1 MADNKDEDDMKPS
14 TNPDP
19 VPSAQ
24 DNEQPESKAEN
35 TLTVIEANAKGGD
48 ETDSHENTNEAPTP
62 TSDGG
67 DVSSG
72 GAATAGGEA
81 NGSASNAVSPAGTS
95 SSNAEPQAAETLT
108 AGDAPVGGLTTEMS
122 PPPSAPAATPVPTPI
137 NLLDTC
143 AVCKQSLQSRD
154 CEPKLLPCLHSFC
167 LKCIPQP
174 DRQISVQVTGPH
186 GQADTHIVN
195 VMRCSVC
202 HQDYKQS
209 DIVDNYFV
217 KDTTEA
223 TSTSDEKAAQV
234 CTSCEDNAGTIGFCV
249 ECGEWLCKTCVEAH
263 QRVKITKD
271 HKIRTKEDADAASES
286 VGASGQRPVFCPI
299 HKQEPLKLYC
309 ETCDTLT
316 CRDCQLLEHKEHRYQ
331 FLEEAFQN
339 QKGIIETS
347 MAKLQEKKNYV
358 HYSVSQVQSR
368 LKELNE
374 THRKVEH
381 EIKIAVFTLINEI
394 NKKGKSLLQQLESV
408 TKERSMRLV
417 AQHKDTTQL
426 AQQIHHVLNFCH
438 WAITT
443 GSSTALL
450 YSKRLILFQLRQLFK
465 ARLEPAP
472 QANGVVRFFC
482 DPTFWAKNVVN
493 LGNLVIEKPP
503 PPAQPPNVMPPR
515 LISMQQLPRGPGG
528 MNGGPGPPMYPSS
541 HHMRI
546 PGPPQGRMATA
557 QPRLNGQQYPPMMQP
572 QLQRQHSN
580 PGHAGPFPVAS
591 LHNANPTSPTSASM
605 AGAHAHRGPASPIV
619 GPIELIPSVTN
630 PENLPCLPEIPPIQ
644 LEDAGSSNLG
654 HLLSRYIT
662 ASTQHQLGSVDMNPS
677 PGLSTHSPGS
687 SGLSNAHTPAR
698 PSSNSSTGSRGSCSS
713 AGRAGQGSGAAV
725 EQVKVKQEP
734 GTEDTSYS
742 CPASSVK
749 TERGKDTGRSACM
762 MSSPENSPLP
772 TLGVV
777 GQDTLKT
784 LGDRIKTE
792 PLSETPCS
800 GLNGSSA
807 ATSSSSGTTTT
818 STTSSPTENSSGMT
832 GPPLTNGSL
841 DKGAAAKE
849 STESAGT
856 GNSGG
861 KEDDPN
867 EDWCAVCI
875 NGGDLLCC
883 DRCPKVFHMKCHVPT
898 IEIFPKGDFLCTFC
912 RSLTSPEIEYCD
924 DNRKMKGEQSM
935 KPEDQRRCERL
946 LLYIFCHELS
956 VGFRE
961 PVPSSVPNYYKIIK
975 KPMDLKKVKKK
986 LQLRSTQYYQ
996 STQEFVSDM
1005 RLVFKNC
1012 AKYNEMSRI
1021 IQVYDEEKQ
1030 INTQGG
1036 FSQLVEQ
1043 GTNHR
1048 AEGLYLT
1055 TSCETYKLLDKWKS
1069 DCVQYVGDSVHMW
1082 KESVRPEVNY
1092 SCCTG
1097 MSVTVTVF
1105 LCNSDFEVFPS
1116 LYSSDSF
1123 RVGSE
1128 MAISGKAVA
1137 LYFEERLK
1145 ELFPEQSFPEMPEP
1159 EATEEK
1165 EKADDDTDD
1174 SEDDFIQPRR
1184 KRLKTDEKL
1193 VHIKWNV
1200 SSLPGSDEPLEDLNC
1215 NDISDIGF
1223 NQLVQMMLSEGV
1235 LTRGAFAWT
1244 TEGNFT
1250 SLCPNGSK
1258 WVWEGLGECAQDAR
1272 DMASVYLGLLSIL
1285 CFMVSSI
1292 PQYVNSCRTG
1302 NMDRAISIWFLLLW
1316 LGGDTCNLVGSFLAD
1331 QLPLQTYTAV
1341 YYVLADLLMLGMY
1354 TYYKMRNRIAE
1365 SRWFGFLFL
1374 FYQSVLCM
1382 SIYDRSSCFVS
1393 CDL

>member
-1 MADNKDEDDMKPS
+1 MADNKGEEDMEPS
-14 TNPDP
+14 ANSDS

-24 DNEQPESKAEN
+24 DNEQPEAKVEN
-35 TLTVIEANAKGGD
+35 AVIVIEANTKDGD
-48 ETDSHENTNEAPTP
+48 EIESGNNANEASTP

-67 DVSSG
+67 SGDVNSDG
-72 GAATAGGEA
+72 TVGAAGAAEEA
-81 NGSASNAVSPAGTS
+81 SGSVSNAVSPAGTS
-95 SSNAEPQAAETLT
+95 STNAEPTAAETNP
-108 AGDAPVGGLTTEMS
+108 AAADAPVGGLTTEMS
-122 PPPSAPAATPVPTPI
+122 PPPTAPAATPGSTPGSTPI
-137 NLLDTC
+137 NFLDTC

-174 DRQISVQVTGPH
+174 DRQISVQVPGPH
-186 GQADTHIVN
+186 GQTDTHIVN

-209 DIVDNYFV
+209 DIIDNYFV

-271 HKIRTKEDADAASES
+271 HKIHTKEDADAASES
-286 VGASGQRPVFCPI
+286 VGVPGQRPVFCPV
-299 HKQEPLKLYC
+299 HKQEPLKLFC

-347 MAKLQEKKNYV
+347 VAKLQEKKNYV

-374 THRKVEH
+374 THKKVEY

-417 AQHKDTTQL
+417 TQHKDTTQL
-426 AQQIHHVLNFCH
+426 AQQIHHVLSFCQ

-493 LGNLVIEKPP
+493 LGNLVIEKIP
-503 PPAQPPNVMPPR
+503 PPAQPPGVMVGGPPISPGQGQHGKHPGQINLAQLRLQHMQQAAYAQQKQQQQQHQQQQQQQQHQQQIQQQMRIASQMSQQHARQAGPPMGQQQPPR

-546 PGPPQGRMATA
+546 AGPPQGRMPTA
-557 QPRLNGQQYPPMMQP
+557 QPRHNGQQYPTMMQP
-572 QLQRQHSN
+572 QLQRQMSIESEMSQQRFRFLLQSGHSN

-605 AGAHAHRGPASPIV
+605 AGAHAHRGPASPII

-662 ASTQHQLGSVDMNPS
+662 ASTQQHLGSLDMNPS

-698 PSSNSSTGSRGSCSS
+698 PSSTSSTGSRGSCSS
-713 AGRAGQGSGAAV
+713 AGRAGPGGGAAG
-725 EQVKVKQEP
+725 EQVRVKQEP
-734 GTEDTSYS
+734 GTDDGYS
-742 CPASSVK
+742 CPASSLK
-749 TERGKDTGRSACM
+749 TERGKDAGRSACM
-762 MSSPENSPLP
+762 MSSPENSPHP
-772 TLGVV
+772 VLGVV
-777 GQDTLKT
+777 SAGQDALKA
-784 LGDRIKTE
+784 LGERIKTE
-792 PLSETPCS
+792 PQSETSCS

-807 ATSSSSGTTTT
+807 SSSTSTMT
-818 STTSSPTENSSGMT
+818 STTSLSSENSSNTAGA
-832 GPPLTNGSL
+832 PLT
-841 DKGAAAKE
+841 KGGGA
-849 STESAGT
+849 SAGT

-898 IEIFPKGDFLCTFC
+898 IKIFPTGDFLCTFC
-912 RSLTSPEIEYCD
+912 RSLTTPEIEYCD
-924 DNRKMKGEQSM
+924 DSKKFKGEQSLS
-935 KPEDQRRCERL
+935 PEDQRKCERL
-946 LLYIFCHELS
+946 LLHIFCHELS

-975 KPMDLKKVKKK
+975 QPMDLKKVKRR
-986 LQLRSTQYYQ
+986 LQLRSSQYYQ
-996 STQEFVSDM
+996 SVQEFVSDM
-1005 RLVFKNC
+1005 RLVFTNC
-1012 AKYNEMSRI
+1012 ANYNE
-1021 IQVYDEEKQ
+1021 
-1030 INTQGG
+1030 
-1036 FSQLVEQ
+1036 
-1043 GTNHR
+1043 
-1048 AEGLYLT
+1048 
-1055 TSCETYKLLDKWKS
+1055 
-1069 DCVQYVGDSVHMW
+1069 
-1082 KESVRPEVNY
+1082 
-1092 SCCTG
+1092 
-1097 MSVTVTVF
+1097 
-1105 LCNSDFEVFPS
+1105 
-1116 LYSSDSF
+1116 
-1123 RVGSE
+1123 VGSE
-1128 MAISGKAVA
+1128 MAISGKAVS
-1137 LYFEERLK
+1137 LYFEEKLL
-1145 ELFPEQSFPEMPEP
+1145 EMFPGESFPETPETP
-1159 EATEEK
+1159 ETECPDTKEK
-1165 EKADDDTDD
+1165 EEDSDD
-1174 SEDDFIQPRR
+1174 SEDDFLQPRR
-1184 KRLKTDEKL
+1184 KRLKIDEKL
-1193 VHIKWNV
+1193 VHIK
-1200 SSLPGSDEPLEDLNC
+1200 
-1215 NDISDIGF
+1215 
-1223 NQLVQMMLSEGV
+1223 
-1235 LTRGAFAWT
+1235 
-1244 TEGNFT
+1244 
-1250 SLCPNGSK
+1250 
-1258 WVWEGLGECAQDAR
+1258 
-1272 DMASVYLGLLSIL
+1272 
-1285 CFMVSSI
+1285 
-1292 PQYVNSCRTG
+1292 
-1302 NMDRAISIWFLLLW
+1302 
-1316 LGGDTCNLVGSFLAD
+1316 
-1331 QLPLQTYTAV
+1331 
-1341 YYVLADLLMLGMY
+1341 
-1354 TYYKMRNRIAE
+1354 
-1365 SRWFGFLFL
+1365 
-1374 FYQSVLCM
+1374 
-1382 SIYDRSSCFVS
+1382 
-1393 CDL
+1393 

>member
-1 MADNKDEDDMKPS
+1 MADNKGEEDMES
-14 TNPDP
+14 SANSNS

-24 DNEQPESKAEN
+24 DNEQPETKEEIAVI
-35 TLTVIEANAKGGD
+35 VIEANTKGVE
-48 ETDSHENTNEAPTP
+48 ETESHDNANEAPTP
-62 TSDGG
+62 TSEGG
-67 DVSSG
+67 DVSNG
-72 GAATAGGEA
+72 GAAGAGGEA

-95 SSNAEPQAAETLT
+95 STNAEPAAAETPAT
-108 AGDAPVGGLTTEMS
+108 GDVPAGGLTTEMS
-122 PPPSAPAATPVPTPI
+122 PPPTAPAATPAPAPI
-137 NLLDTC
+137 NFLDTC

-174 DRQISVQVTGPH
+174 DRQISMQVPGPH
-186 GQADTHIVN
+186 GQTDTHIVN

-209 DIVDNYFV
+209 DIIDNYFV

-223 TSTSDEKAAQV
+223 TSTADEKAAQV

-271 HKIRTKEDADAASES
+271 HKIHTKEDAGAASES
-286 VGASGQRPVFCPI
+286 VGTSGQRPVFCPI
-299 HKQEPLKLYC
+299 HKQEPLKLFC

-339 QKGIIETS
+339 QKGIIES
-347 MAKLQEKKNYV
+347 SVAKLQEKKNYV
-358 HYSVSQVQSR
+358 HYSVSQVQTR

-426 AQQIHHVLNFCH
+426 AQQIHHVLNFCQ

-503 PPAQPPNVMPPR
+503 PSAQPPGVLVGGPPVSPGQGHHGKHPGQINLAQLRLQHMQQAAYAQQKQQQQQHQQQHQQQIQQQMRIASQMSQQHARQAGPPMGQQQPPR

-528 MNGGPGPPMYPSS
+528 MNGGPGPPMYPAS
-541 HHMRI
+541 HHMRL
-546 PGPPQGRMATA
+546 PGPPQGRMPTA
-557 QPRLNGQQYPPMMQP
+557 QPRHNGQQYPAMMQP

-605 AGAHAHRGPASPIV
+605 AGAHAHRGPASPII

-662 ASTQHQLGSVDMNPS
+662 ASTQHHLGSVDMNPS

-698 PSSNSSTGSRGSCSS
+698 PSSTSSTGSRGSCSS
-713 AGRAGQGSGAAV
+713 AGRAGPGGGAAV
-725 EQVKVKQEP
+725 EQVRVKQEP
-734 GTEDTSYS
+734 GTEDSYS
-742 CPASSVK
+742 CPASSLK
-749 TERGKDTGRSACM
+749 TERGTDAGRSACM
-762 MSSPENSPLP
+762 MSSPENSPHP
-772 TLGVV
+772 VLGVV
-777 GQDTLKT
+777 SAGQDALKA
-784 LGDRIKTE
+784 LGERIKTE
-792 PLSETPCS
+792 PQSETPCS

-807 ATSSSSGTTTT
+807 TSSSSVTTM
-818 STTSSPTENSSGMT
+818 TSSTSLSSKDGS
-832 GPPLTNGSL
+832 GSSAGAPLTNGNL
-841 DKGAAAKE
+841 DKG
-849 STESAGT
+849 TGTSAGT

-883 DRCPKVFHMKCHVPT
+883 DRCPRVFHMKCHVPT
-898 IEIFPKGDFLCTFC
+898 IKIFPTGDFLCTFC
-912 RSLTSPEIEYCD
+912 RSVTAPEIEYCD
-924 DNRKMKGEQSM
+924 DSKKIKGEQGLS
-935 KPEDQRRCERL
+935 PEDQRKCERL
-946 LLYIFCHELS
+946 LLHIFCHELS

-975 KPMDLKKVKKK
+975 QPMDLKKVKKK
-986 LQLRSTQYYQ
+986 LQLRSSQHYQ
-996 STQEFVSDM
+996 SIQELVSDI

-1012 AKYNEMSRI
+1012 ANYNE
-1021 IQVYDEEKQ
+1021 
-1030 INTQGG
+1030 
-1036 FSQLVEQ
+1036 
-1043 GTNHR
+1043 
-1048 AEGLYLT
+1048 A
-1055 TSCETYKLLDKWKS
+1055 
-1069 DCVQYVGDSVHMW
+1069 
-1082 KESVRPEVNY
+1082 
-1092 SCCTG
+1092 
-1097 MSVTVTVF
+1097 
-1105 LCNSDFEVFPS
+1105 
-1116 LYSSDSF
+1116 
-1123 RVGSE
+1123 GSE
-1128 MAISGKAVA
+1128 MAISGKAVS
-1137 LYFEERLK
+1137 LCFEEKLQ
-1145 ELFPEQSFPEMPEP
+1145 EIFPGQSFPETPETAETP
-1159 EATEEK
+1159 EAKEK
-1165 EKADDDTDD
+1165 EKEADDTDD
-1174 SEDDFIQPRR
+1174 SDEDFVQPRR
-1184 KRLKTDEKL
+1184 KRLKTDEKV
-1193 VHIKWNV
+1193 VHIK
-1200 SSLPGSDEPLEDLNC
+1200 
-1215 NDISDIGF
+1215 
-1223 NQLVQMMLSEGV
+1223 
-1235 LTRGAFAWT
+1235 
-1244 TEGNFT
+1244 
-1250 SLCPNGSK
+1250 
-1258 WVWEGLGECAQDAR
+1258 
-1272 DMASVYLGLLSIL
+1272 
-1285 CFMVSSI
+1285 
-1292 PQYVNSCRTG
+1292 
-1302 NMDRAISIWFLLLW
+1302 
-1316 LGGDTCNLVGSFLAD
+1316 
-1331 QLPLQTYTAV
+1331 
-1341 YYVLADLLMLGMY
+1341 
-1354 TYYKMRNRIAE
+1354 
-1365 SRWFGFLFL
+1365 
-1374 FYQSVLCM
+1374 
-1382 SIYDRSSCFVS
+1382 
-1393 CDL
+1393 

>member
-1 MADNKDEDDMKPS
+1 MTTALSSHALVRELAKMDLLFHS
-14 TNPDP
+14 TTL
-19 VPSAQ
+19 Q
-24 DNEQPESKAEN
+24 IQESR
-35 TLTVIEANAKGGD
+35 LLIIFRD
-48 ETDSHENTNEAPTP
+48 
-62 TSDGG
+62 
-67 DVSSG
+67 
-72 GAATAGGEA
+72 
-81 NGSASNAVSPAGTS
+81 
-95 SSNAEPQAAETLT
+95 
-108 AGDAPVGGLTTEMS
+108 
-122 PPPSAPAATPVPTPI
+122 
-137 NLLDTC
+137 LLDAYC
-143 AVCKQSLQSRD
+143 S
-154 CEPKLLPCLHSFC
+154 H
-167 LKCIPQP
+167 LK
-174 DRQISVQVTGPH
+174 
-186 GQADTHIVN
+186 
-195 VMRCSVC
+195 
-202 HQDYKQS
+202 
-209 DIVDNYFV
+209 
-217 KDTTEA
+217 
-223 TSTSDEKAAQV
+223 V

-271 HKIRTKEDADAASES
+271 HKIRTKEDADAASDS
-286 VGASGQRPVFCPI
+286 VGTSGQRPVFCPI
-299 HKQEPLKLYC
+299 HKQEPLKLFC

-347 MAKLQEKKNYV
+347 IAKLQEKKNYV

-417 AQHKDTTQL
+417 AQHKDTTQM

-438 WAITT
+438 WATTT

-503 PPAQPPNVMPPR
+503 PPAQPPNMMVGGPPISPGQGHPGKHPGQINLAQLRLQHMQQAAYAQQKQQQQQQQHQQQIQQQMRIASQMSQQHARQAGPTMVQQQPPR

-528 MNGGPGPPMYPSS
+528 MNGGPGPTMYPSS
-541 HHMRI
+541 HHMRL
-546 PGPPQGRMATA
+546 PGPSQGRMPSA
-557 QPRLNGQQYPPMMQP
+557 QPRLNGQQYAPMMQP

-605 AGAHAHRGPASPIV
+605 AGAHAHRGPASPII

-687 SGLSNAHTPAR
+687 SGTHMFKERDSHYSHLSFLLFIFIF
-698 PSSNSSTGSRGSCSS
+698 SFLS
-713 AGRAGQGSGAAV
+713 
-725 EQVKVKQEP
+725 
-734 GTEDTSYS
+734 EDTCIKFMIKSDFRDS
-742 CPASSVK
+742 
-749 TERGKDTGRSACM
+749 

-772 TLGVV
+772 VLGVV
-777 GQDTLKT
+777 CQDSLKA
-784 LGDRIKTE
+784 LEERIKTE
-792 PLSETPCS
+792 PQSETPCS
-800 GLNGSSA
+800 GLNGSKSV
-807 ATSSSSGTTTT
+807 T
-818 STTSSPTENSSGMT
+818 
-832 GPPLTNGSL
+832 
-841 DKGAAAKE
+841 
-849 STESAGT
+849 SAGT
-856 GNSGG
+856 GNPGG

-898 IEIFPKGDFLCTFC
+898 IKIFPKGDFLCTFC

-924 DNRKMKGEQSM
+924 DSRKIKGEHSLS
-935 KPEDQRRCERL
+935 PEDQRRCERL

-975 KPMDLKKVKKK
+975 QPMDLKKVKKK
-986 LQLRSTQYYQ
+986 LQLRSSQYYK

-1030 INTQGG
+1030 INTQ
-1036 FSQLVEQ
+1036 
-1043 GTNHR
+1043 
-1048 AEGLYLT
+1048 
-1055 TSCETYKLLDKWKS
+1055 
-1069 DCVQYVGDSVHMW
+1069 
-1082 KESVRPEVNY
+1082 
-1092 SCCTG
+1092 
-1097 MSVTVTVF
+1097 
-1105 LCNSDFEVFPS
+1105 
-1116 LYSSDSF
+1116 
-1123 RVGSE
+1123 VGSE
-1128 MAISGKAVA
+1128 MAISGKAVS
-1137 LYFEERLK
+1137 LYFEEKLQ
-1145 ELFPEQSFPEMPEP
+1145 EMFPGQNFPDSPEP
-1159 EATEEK
+1159 ESPDEREK
-1165 EKADDDTDD
+1165 EQEDTDD
-1174 SEDDFIQPRR
+1174 SEDDFVQPRR

-1193 VHIKWNV
+1193 VHIK
-1200 SSLPGSDEPLEDLNC
+1200 
-1215 NDISDIGF
+1215 
-1223 NQLVQMMLSEGV
+1223 
-1235 LTRGAFAWT
+1235 
-1244 TEGNFT
+1244 
-1250 SLCPNGSK
+1250 
-1258 WVWEGLGECAQDAR
+1258 
-1272 DMASVYLGLLSIL
+1272 
-1285 CFMVSSI
+1285 
-1292 PQYVNSCRTG
+1292 
-1302 NMDRAISIWFLLLW
+1302 
-1316 LGGDTCNLVGSFLAD
+1316 
-1331 QLPLQTYTAV
+1331 
-1341 YYVLADLLMLGMY
+1341 
-1354 TYYKMRNRIAE
+1354 
-1365 SRWFGFLFL
+1365 
-1374 FYQSVLCM
+1374 
-1382 SIYDRSSCFVS
+1382 
-1393 CDL
+1393 

>member
-1 MADNKDEDDMKPS
+1 MLRSPGSRSYAGRAAVQRGRKMADNKDEEDMKPS
-14 TNPDP
+14 TNPES

-24 DNEQPESKAEN
+24 DNEQPETKVEN
-35 TLTVIEANAKGGD
+35 ALMVVEANTKGGE

-95 SSNAEPQAAETLT
+95 TSNAEPPTAETLT

-122 PPPSAPAATPVPTPI
+122 PPPSAPAATPVSTPI

-174 DRQISVQVTGPH
+174 DRQISVQVPGPH
-186 GQADTHIVN
+186 GQTDTHIVN

-209 DIVDNYFV
+209 DIIDNYFV

-223 TSTSDEKAAQV
+223 TSTSDEKSAQV

-271 HKIRTKEDADAASES
+271 HKIRTKEDADADAASES
-286 VGASGQRPVFCPI
+286 VGASGQRPVFCPV

-503 PPAQPPNVMPPR
+503 PAAQPPNVMVGGPPISPGQGHPGKHPGQINLAQLRLQHMQQAAYAQQKQQQQQHQQQHQQQIQQQMRIASQMSQQHARQAGPPLVQQQPPR

-541 HHMRI
+541 HHMRL
-546 PGPPQGRMATA
+546 PGPPQGRIATA

-605 AGAHAHRGPASPIV
+605 AGAHAHRGPASPII

-698 PSSNSSTGSRGSCSS
+698 PSSTSSTGSRGSCSS
-713 AGRAGQGSGAAV
+713 AGRAGPGSGAAV
-725 EQVKVKQEP
+725 EQVRVKQEP
-734 GTEDTSYS
+734 GTEDSYS
-742 CPASSVK
+742 CPASSLK
-749 TERGKDTGRSACM
+749 TERDKDAGRSACM

-777 GQDTLKT
+777 GQDALKA
-784 LGDRIKTE
+784 LGERIKTE
-792 PLSETPCS
+792 PQSETPCS

-807 ATSSSSGTTTT
+807 ATSSSSATTMT
-818 STTSSPTENSSGMT
+818 STTSSSTESSSGTT

-841 DKGAAAKE
+841 EKGTEAKQ
-849 STESAGT
+849 SAPPAGT
-856 GNSGG
+856 GNPGG

-898 IEIFPKGDFLCTFC
+898 IKIFPKGDFLCTFC
-912 RSLTSPEIEYCD
+912 RSLSSPEIEYCD
-924 DNRKMKGEQSM
+924 DGRKTKGEQNM
-935 KPEDQRRCERL
+935 NPEDQRRCERL

-975 KPMDLKKVKKK
+975 QPMDLKKVKKK
-986 LQLRSTQYYQ
+986 LQLRSSQYYQ
-996 STQEFVSDM
+996 STQEFVSDI

-1012 AKYNEMSRI
+1012 AKYNE
-1021 IQVYDEEKQ
+1021 
-1030 INTQGG
+1030 
-1036 FSQLVEQ
+1036 
-1043 GTNHR
+1043 
-1048 AEGLYLT
+1048 
-1055 TSCETYKLLDKWKS
+1055 
-1069 DCVQYVGDSVHMW
+1069 
-1082 KESVRPEVNY
+1082 
-1092 SCCTG
+1092 
-1097 MSVTVTVF
+1097 
-1105 LCNSDFEVFPS
+1105 
-1116 LYSSDSF
+1116 
-1123 RVGSE
+1123 VGSE
-1128 MAISGKAVA
+1128 MAISGKAVG
-1137 LYFEERLK
+1137 LYFEEKLL
-1145 ELFPEQSFPEMPEP
+1145 EMFPGQSFPETPET

-1165 EKADDDTDD
+1165 EKAEDDTDD
-1174 SEDDFIQPRR
+1174 SEEDFIQPRR

-1193 VHIKWNV
+1193 VHIK
-1200 SSLPGSDEPLEDLNC
+1200 
-1215 NDISDIGF
+1215 
-1223 NQLVQMMLSEGV
+1223 
-1235 LTRGAFAWT
+1235 
-1244 TEGNFT
+1244 
-1250 SLCPNGSK
+1250 
-1258 WVWEGLGECAQDAR
+1258 
-1272 DMASVYLGLLSIL
+1272 
-1285 CFMVSSI
+1285 
-1292 PQYVNSCRTG
+1292 
-1302 NMDRAISIWFLLLW
+1302 
-1316 LGGDTCNLVGSFLAD
+1316 
-1331 QLPLQTYTAV
+1331 
-1341 YYVLADLLMLGMY
+1341 
-1354 TYYKMRNRIAE
+1354 
-1365 SRWFGFLFL
+1365 
-1374 FYQSVLCM
+1374 
-1382 SIYDRSSCFVS
+1382 
-1393 CDL
+1393 

>member
-1 MADNKDEDDMKPS
+1 MADNKGEEDMES
-14 TNPDP
+14 SANSNS

-24 DNEQPESKAEN
+24 DNEQPETKEEIAVI
-35 TLTVIEANAKGGD
+35 VIEANTKGVE
-48 ETDSHENTNEAPTP
+48 ETESHDNANEAPTP
-62 TSDGG
+62 TSEGG
-67 DVSSG
+67 DVSNG
-72 GAATAGGEA
+72 GAAGAGGEA

-95 SSNAEPQAAETLT
+95 STNAEPAAAETPAT
-108 AGDAPVGGLTTEMS
+108 GDVPAGGLTTEMS
-122 PPPSAPAATPVPTPI
+122 PPPTAPAATPAPAPI
-137 NLLDTC
+137 NFLDTC

-174 DRQISVQVTGPH
+174 DRQISMQVPGPH
-186 GQADTHIVN
+186 GQTDTHIVN

-209 DIVDNYFV
+209 DIIDNYFV

-223 TSTSDEKAAQV
+223 TSTADEKAAQV

-271 HKIRTKEDADAASES
+271 HKIHTKEDAGAASES
-286 VGASGQRPVFCPI
+286 VGTSGQRPVFCPI
-299 HKQEPLKLYC
+299 HKQEPLKLFC

-339 QKGIIETS
+339 QKGIIES
-347 MAKLQEKKNYV
+347 SVAKLQEKKNYV
-358 HYSVSQVQSR
+358 HYSVSQVQTR

-426 AQQIHHVLNFCH
+426 AQQIHHVLNFCQ

-503 PPAQPPNVMPPR
+503 PSAQPPGVLVGGPPVSPGQGHHGKHPGQINLAQLRLQHMQQAAYAQQKQQQQQHQQQHQQQIQQQMRIASQMSQQHARQAGPPMGQQQPPR

-528 MNGGPGPPMYPSS
+528 MNGGPGPPMYPAS
-541 HHMRI
+541 HHMRL
-546 PGPPQGRMATA
+546 PGPPQGRMPTA
-557 QPRLNGQQYPPMMQP
+557 QPRHNGQQYPAMMQP

-605 AGAHAHRGPASPIV
+605 AGAHAHRGPASPII

-662 ASTQHQLGSVDMNPS
+662 ASTQHHLGSVDMNPS

-698 PSSNSSTGSRGSCSS
+698 PSSTSSTGSRGSCSS
-713 AGRAGQGSGAAV
+713 AGRAGPGGGAAV
-725 EQVKVKQEP
+725 EQVRVKQEP
-734 GTEDTSYS
+734 GTEDSYS
-742 CPASSVK
+742 CPASSLK
-749 TERGKDTGRSACM
+749 TERGTDAGRSACM
-762 MSSPENSPLP
+762 MSSPENSPHP
-772 TLGVV
+772 VLGVV
-777 GQDTLKT
+777 SAGQDALKA
-784 LGDRIKTE
+784 LGERIKTE
-792 PLSETPCS
+792 PQSETPCS

-807 ATSSSSGTTTT
+807 TSSSSVTTM
-818 STTSSPTENSSGMT
+818 TSSTSLSSKDGS
-832 GPPLTNGSL
+832 GSSAGAPLTNGNL
-841 DKGAAAKE
+841 DKG
-849 STESAGT
+849 TGTSAGT

-883 DRCPKVFHMKCHVPT
+883 DRCPRVFHMKCHVPT
-898 IEIFPKGDFLCTFC
+898 IKIFPTGDFLCTFC
-912 RSLTSPEIEYCD
+912 RSVTAPEIEYCD
-924 DNRKMKGEQSM
+924 DSKKIKGEQGLS
-935 KPEDQRRCERL
+935 PEDQRKCERL
-946 LLYIFCHELS
+946 LLHIFCHELS

-975 KPMDLKKVKKK
+975 QPMDLKKVKKK
-986 LQLRSTQYYQ
+986 LQLRSSQHYQ
-996 STQEFVSDM
+996 SIQELVSDI

-1012 AKYNEMSRI
+1012 ANYNEMSRI

-1030 INTQGG
+1030 INTQ
-1036 FSQLVEQ
+1036 
-1043 GTNHR
+1043 
-1048 AEGLYLT
+1048 A
-1055 TSCETYKLLDKWKS
+1055 
-1069 DCVQYVGDSVHMW
+1069 
-1082 KESVRPEVNY
+1082 
-1092 SCCTG
+1092 
-1097 MSVTVTVF
+1097 
-1105 LCNSDFEVFPS
+1105 
-1116 LYSSDSF
+1116 
-1123 RVGSE
+1123 GSE
-1128 MAISGKAVA
+1128 MAISGKAVS
-1137 LYFEERLK
+1137 LCFEEKLQ
-1145 ELFPEQSFPEMPEP
+1145 EIFPGQSFPETPETAETP
-1159 EATEEK
+1159 EAKEK
-1165 EKADDDTDD
+1165 EKEADDTDD
-1174 SEDDFIQPRR
+1174 SDEDFVQPRR
-1184 KRLKTDEKL
+1184 KRLKTDEKV
-1193 VHIKWNV
+1193 VHIK
-1200 SSLPGSDEPLEDLNC
+1200 
-1215 NDISDIGF
+1215 
-1223 NQLVQMMLSEGV
+1223 
-1235 LTRGAFAWT
+1235 
-1244 TEGNFT
+1244 
-1250 SLCPNGSK
+1250 
-1258 WVWEGLGECAQDAR
+1258 
-1272 DMASVYLGLLSIL
+1272 
-1285 CFMVSSI
+1285 
-1292 PQYVNSCRTG
+1292 
-1302 NMDRAISIWFLLLW
+1302 
-1316 LGGDTCNLVGSFLAD
+1316 
-1331 QLPLQTYTAV
+1331 
-1341 YYVLADLLMLGMY
+1341 
-1354 TYYKMRNRIAE
+1354 
-1365 SRWFGFLFL
+1365 
-1374 FYQSVLCM
+1374 
-1382 SIYDRSSCFVS
+1382 
-1393 CDL
+1393 

>member
-1 MADNKDEDDMKPS
+1 MADNKDEEDMKPS
-14 TNPDP
+14 TNPDS

-24 DNEQPESKAEN
+24 DNEQPETKVEN
-35 TLTVIEANAKGGD
+35 ASIVIEANTKGGE
-48 ETDSHENTNEAPTP
+48 ETDSHDNTNEAPTP

-67 DVSSG
+67 DVGSG
-72 GAATAGGEA
+72 GAASSGGEA
-81 NGSASNAVSPAGTS
+81 NGSASNAVSPGGTS
-95 SSNAEPQAAETLT
+95 TSNAEPAAAETLT

-122 PPPSAPAATPVPTPI
+122 PPPSAPAATPVSTPI

-174 DRQISVQVTGPH
+174 DRQISVQVPGPH
-186 GQADTHIVN
+186 GQTDTHIVN

-209 DIVDNYFV
+209 DIIENYFV

-271 HKIRTKEDADAASES
+271 HKIHTKEDADAASES
-286 VGASGQRPVFCPI
+286 VGTSGQRPVFCPI
-299 HKQEPLKLYC
+299 HKQEPLKLFC

-374 THRKVEH
+374 THRKVEY

-394 NKKGKSLLQQLESV
+394 NKKGRSLLQQLESV

-426 AQQIHHVLNFCH
+426 AQQIHHVLNFCQ

-503 PPAQPPNVMPPR
+503 PPAQPPNVMVGGPPISPGQGHPSKHPGQINLAQLRLQHMQQAAYVQQKQQQQQQQHQQQIQQQMRIASQMSQQHARQSGPPLVQQQPPR

-541 HHMRI
+541 HHMRL
-546 PGPPQGRMATA
+546 PGPPQGRIATA

-572 QLQRQHSN
+572 QLQRQMSIESEMSHQRFRFLLQSGHSN

-605 AGAHAHRGPASPIV
+605 AGTHAHRGPASPVI

-662 ASTQHQLGSVDMNPS
+662 ASTQHQLGSGDMNPS

-698 PSSNSSTGSRGSCSS
+698 PSSTSSTGSRGSS
-713 AGRAGQGSGAAV
+713 AGRVGTGSGAAV

-734 GTEDTSYS
+734 GTEDSYS
-742 CPASSVK
+742 CPASSLK
-749 TERGKDTGRSACM
+749 TERGKDAGRSACM

-777 GQDTLKT
+777 LQDTLKA
-784 LGDRIKTE
+784 LGDCIKTE
-792 PLSETPCS
+792 PQSETPCS
-800 GLNGSSA
+800 GLNGSTA
-807 ATSSSSGTTTT
+807 ATSSSSATTMN
-818 STTSSPTENSSGMT
+818 STTSSSTENSSSTT
-832 GPPLTNGSL
+832 GTLLTNGSL
-841 DKGAAAKE
+841 DKGTEAKE

-856 GNSGG
+856 GNPGG

-898 IEIFPKGDFLCTFC
+898 IKIFPKGDFLCTFC
-912 RSLTSPEIEYCD
+912 RSLTTPEIEYCD
-924 DNRKMKGEQSM
+924 DSRKIKGEQNMS
-935 KPEDQRRCERL
+935 PEDQRRCERL

-975 KPMDLKKVKKK
+975 QPMDLKKVKKK
-986 LQLRSTQYYQ
+986 LQLRSSQYYQ

-1030 INTQGG
+1030 INTQ
-1036 FSQLVEQ
+1036 
-1043 GTNHR
+1043 
-1048 AEGLYLT
+1048 
-1055 TSCETYKLLDKWKS
+1055 
-1069 DCVQYVGDSVHMW
+1069 
-1082 KESVRPEVNY
+1082 
-1092 SCCTG
+1092 
-1097 MSVTVTVF
+1097 
-1105 LCNSDFEVFPS
+1105 
-1116 LYSSDSF
+1116 
-1123 RVGSE
+1123 VGSE
-1128 MAISGKAVA
+1128 MAISGKAVG
-1137 LYFEERLK
+1137 LYFEEKLQ
-1145 ELFPEQSFPEMPEP
+1145 EMFPGQSFPETPEP
-1159 EATEEK
+1159 ESPEEK
-1165 EKADDDTDD
+1165 EKANDDTDD

-1184 KRLKTDEKL
+1184 KRLKTDEKV
-1193 VHIKWNV
+1193 VHIK
-1200 SSLPGSDEPLEDLNC
+1200 
-1215 NDISDIGF
+1215 
-1223 NQLVQMMLSEGV
+1223 
-1235 LTRGAFAWT
+1235 
-1244 TEGNFT
+1244 
-1250 SLCPNGSK
+1250 
-1258 WVWEGLGECAQDAR
+1258 
-1272 DMASVYLGLLSIL
+1272 
-1285 CFMVSSI
+1285 
-1292 PQYVNSCRTG
+1292 
-1302 NMDRAISIWFLLLW
+1302 
-1316 LGGDTCNLVGSFLAD
+1316 
-1331 QLPLQTYTAV
+1331 
-1341 YYVLADLLMLGMY
+1341 
-1354 TYYKMRNRIAE
+1354 
-1365 SRWFGFLFL
+1365 
-1374 FYQSVLCM
+1374 
-1382 SIYDRSSCFVS
+1382 
-1393 CDL
+1393 